1 MNSYRLLF
9 LGDIQSIKSIEFLK
23 EHFDF
28 LKTTYKPDLIVA
40 NAENA
45 SEGRSCTQQE
55 ADELFQLGI
64 NVLTGGNHSFDKHQA
79 HKLLIN
85 NDYVLRPNNF
95 PVGTLGKGYTIIETS
110 FDEKVA
116 IVNLQGRVLMEP
128 IDCPFRN
135 LENLLNNQLKDIKI
149 IFVDFHAETTAEK
162 YAFFK
167 YFDGKVTGIFGTHT
181 HIQTN
186 DEQIS
191 EKGTA
196 FISDVGMI
204 GPYDSVI
211 GIKENLA
218 INKLLFQT
226 PQHYSPADKNFQICS
241 IIVDF
246 NKDGKA
252 IYIEKIFYPG
262 LIKQRNI

>member
-23 EHFDF
+23 EHFDYF
-28 LKTTYKPDLIVA
+28 KNTYKPDIIVA

-55 ADELFQLGI
+55 ADELFNLGI
-64 NVLTGGNHSFDKHQA
+64 QVLTGGNHSFDKHQA
-79 HKLLIN
+79 HKLLTKN
-85 NDYVLRPNNF
+85 EYVLRPNNF
-95 PVGTLGKGYTIIETS
+95 PTGVFGKGYTIIDTS
-110 FDEKVA
+110 FGEKVA
-116 IVNLQGRVLMEP
+116 VVNLQGRVFMDP

-135 LENLLNNQLKDIKI
+135 FENLLNNQLKDIKI
-149 IFVDFHAETTAEK
+149 IFIDFHAETTAEK

-191 EKGTA
+191 DKGTA
-196 FISDVGMI
+196 FISDVGMV
-204 GPYDSVI
+204 GPYESVI
-211 GIKENLA
+211 GIKSNLA
-218 INKLLFQT
+218 INKLLYQT
-226 PQHYSPADKNFQICS
+226 PQHFIPAENDFQICG

-246 NKDGKA
+246 NLEGKA
-252 IYIEKIFYPG
+252 TYIEKIFYPG
-262 LIKQRNI
+262 LIKQRNF